1 MSATLRAENVW
12 QSNGNDFLHFISPN
26 GGAVLAYIDANG
38 VFNAAANPLVAAA
51 QSTFFAMSS
60 NPVLSA
66 SSTAITGAVAAVR
79 GNTTIASG
87 TTVTSGFIY
96 GTEGKVTIKGTA
108 SSANF
113 TAGLVGQLDLS
124 AATALGTGQIA
135 AIWGDMGATMSAG
148 AISGEAVLDIM
159 LLTNTCAGSSVNS
172 VIHAEALAT
181 YFLDVSNATYP
192 SGWTNTASVGAQ
204 TGRIKIKTP
213 SGDAY
218 IAVYAAS

>member
-1 MSATLRAENVW
+1 MMNTDTYFANEIVSV
-12 QSNGNDFLHFISPN
+12 
-26 GGAVLAYIDANG
+26 GGLAVGTVPLADAAQPALFVVNSQP
-38 VFNAAANPLVAAA
+38 VLNAA
-51 QSTFFAMSS
+51 
-60 NPVLSA
+60 
-66 SSTAITGAVAAVR
+66 STAITGAVAAVR
-79 GNTTIASG
+79 GNTTIATG
-87 TTVTSGFIY
+87 TTVTSGFVY

-124 AATALGTGQIA
+124 AASALGTGRIA

-148 AISGEAVLDIM
+148 AISGEAVLDIV

-192 SGWTNTASVGAQ
+192 SGWTNSATAGSQ
-204 TGRIKIKTP
+204 TGRLKIKTP
-213 SGDAY
+213 AGDAY
-218 IAVYAAS
+218 INVFSVS